1 MFDCQRIVV
10 FAIYIVK
17 TFCVVDD
24 RRPLFSVYICVEECF
39 ISLVLFLIVKPQNK
53 YIFPGVGF
61 TGLSYIFFC

>member
-1 MFDCQRIVV
+1 MFDCQWIVV
-10 FAIYIVK
+10 FTIYIVK

-24 RRPLFSVYICVEECF
+24 RWPLFSVYICVEECF
-39 ISLVLFLIVKPQNK
+39 ISLVLFFNCKTPNK